1 MFSTHDQKPN
11 VSPSFGTSKGVAGS
25 TLDIVSAR
33 VTRCVAGGHP
43 VAMMHQLFKKK
54 KTCHICPQWI
64 GFWEILQENPICNG
78 KITLV
83 SCKFSLKPIH

>member
-43 VAMMHQLFKKK
+43 VAMMHQLLKKQK
-54 KTCHICPQWI
+54 RVTSV
-64 GFWEILQENPICNG
+64 LNG
-78 KITLV
+78 LV
-83 SCKFSLKPIH
+83 SGKFYRKTPYVMGK

>member
-54 KTCHICPQWI
+54 KRVTSV
-64 GFWEILQENPICNG
+64 LNG
-78 KITLV
+78 LV
-83 SCKFSLKPIH
+83 SGKFYRKTPYVMGK

>member
-54 KTCHICPQWI
+54 NVSHLSSMDWFLGNFT
-64 GFWEILQENPICNG
+64 G
-78 KITLV
+78 K
-83 SCKFSLKPIH
+83 PHM